1 MTYYQ
6 EFFPSRVG
14 SFVPNALG
22 FAIVWG
28 NSEQMNE
35 VTVGPTNRFEMIELG
50 SESWS
55 IICVGGGGGG
65 ESNT

>member
-22 FAIVWG
+22 FAIWG
-28 NSEQMNE
+28 NSEQMNDI
-35 VTVGPTNRFEMIELG
+35 TVRPTNRFEMMELG

-55 IICVGGGGGG
+55 VISVGGGGGG